1 MQAKRAGEEMPSAGK
16 PMSKLAQLAAAR
28 RAAAAGSSANHPASP
43 IAQTKV
49 EEVTKSTPSML
60 EPETAKPLSKLA
72 QRVAAAKAAKAEADA
87 KAAAGAMENPPQGEV
102 PSSDSV
108 SKGQDGAGMQ
118 VDEPEEQPSPLFSFP
133 HALKDNLPRTSSYA
147 PGSNATGN
155 KTVTETS
162 TGNTGPSVFFS
173 LLTAKPKD
181 PLVAPDTARID
192 GFATGGEHNPFS
204 EPSPDDLV
212 LKAREGTKFST
223 RQ

>member
-1 MQAKRAGEEMPSAGK
+1 
-16 PMSKLAQLAAAR
+16 
-28 RAAAAGSSANHPASP
+28 
-43 IAQTKV
+43 
-49 EEVTKSTPSML
+49 
-60 EPETAKPLSKLA
+60 
-72 QRVAAAKAAKAEADA
+72 
-87 KAAAGAMENPPQGEV
+87 MENPPQGEV

-108 SKGQDGAGMQ
+108 SKSQDGAGMQ
-118 VDEPEEQPSPLFSFP
+118 VDEPEEQHSPLFSFP